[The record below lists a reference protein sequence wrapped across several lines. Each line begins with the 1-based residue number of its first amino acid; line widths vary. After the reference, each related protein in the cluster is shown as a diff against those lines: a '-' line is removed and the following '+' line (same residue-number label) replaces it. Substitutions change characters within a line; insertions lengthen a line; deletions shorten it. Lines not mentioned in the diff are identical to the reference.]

1 VVSSF
6 RALGVEREALS
17 ALHLLQDALER
28 DQATLDVL
36 RLVGGIL
43 RRLQNERVTRAGFET
58 L

>member
-1 VVSSF
+1 M
-6 RALGVEREALS
+6 LGVEREALS

-28 DQATLDVL
+28 DQATLEVL

-43 RRLQNERVTRAGFET
+43 RRLQNEPVTHAGIDA